1 MPERFQEYQTK
12 KAPRTRGGARGARE
26 RTHGEG
32 YPFRDHSRGER
43 DLRQT
48 LHPSRAI

>member
-1 MPERFQEYQTK
+1 MPERFQEYK
-12 KAPRTRGGARGARE
+12 KKPREPGEGSRGQGTG
-26 RTHGEG
+26 HGEG
-32 YPFRDHSRGER
+32 YPFRDRSRGER